1 MTSEQM
7 QRLADAINRTLAV
20 FGKNPLPDDAGE
32 NEVGLIQ
39 AVEAVASR
47 FESSRLTPG
56 TKAAMAN
63 RLHRKPP
70 ARLPSDAAIEA
81 RLRAKG
87 IAPKHMPK
95 FA

>member
-20 FGKNPLPDDAGE
+20 FGENPLPDDAGE

-63 RLHRKPP
+63 RLHRKDRRSNNCRIV
-70 ARLPSDAAIEA
+70 ADAASIRSDA
-81 RLRAKG
+81 G
-87 IAPKHMPK
+87 SVGHDS
-95 FA
+95 